1 MNSYGVFARTVK
13 KVVSNLETIKNFLEQ
28 SLVLDYQS
36 WIFYYLT
43 LSLAFFSFPSWKMR
57 VRKWFSPAWKTQ
69 YEAQKTMNM
78 KEFWKL

>member
-43 LSLAFFSFPSWKMR
+43 LSLAFFSFPS
-57 VRKWFSPAWKTQ
+57 
-69 YEAQKTMNM
+69 
-78 KEFWKL
+78 